1 MKIGTLLANA
11 NSFSLFK
18 EGIQLILEVKPSKLE
33 PCKTYRLSATGSVG
47 TIYESILNILSSK
60 HWC

>member
-18 EGIQLILEVKPSKLE
+18 EGIQLILELKSPKL
-33 PCKTYRLSATGSVG
+33 
-47 TIYESILNILSSK
+47 
-60 HWC
+60 